1 MCNVKLNSLPLFLI
15 SHYTSHI
22 FHKMKPLFRYIVFLT
37 LATCGISFA
46 APWLGVTF
54 KRATFENHLAL
65 NVIGVHPESGCFTAG
80 MVAGDQIV
88 GVQGQALT
96 DMSQIQ
102 SAIAGHKAGQ
112 KIKIEIA
119 REGQKKVLT
128 VALTERPDD
137 ISSLTGSAIGSKI
150 AKFGENF
157 YKNGEKRKVKPKAT
171 LLDFWATWCGPC
183 RKTLPVLANIYNKYS
198 SKGVEVI
205 GISSEGL
212 SELNAFYAKQ
222 HASPYPLYRD
232 ASQDLWRRYGIR
244 AVPTLMLLDQDGYI
258 KRVWSGAPTEYM
270 IEQILKEVLD

>member
-1 MCNVKLNSLPLFLI
+1 MSYIKN
-15 SHYTSHI
+15 
-22 FHKMKPLFRYIVFLT
+22 FRFIAIVLLLT
-37 LATCGISFA
+37 AGASFA
-46 APWLGVTF
+46 VPWLGVTF
-54 KRATFENHLAL
+54 KKTTFENHLAL

-80 MVAGDQIV
+80 MVAGDQII
-88 GVQGQALT
+88 GVQGSPLT

-102 SAIAGHKAGQ
+102 SVVTSHKAGQ
-112 KIKIEIA
+112 KVKIEIA
-119 REGQKKVLT
+119 RDGKKQTLN

-157 YKNGEKRKVKPKAT
+157 YKNGEKRKEKPKAT

-212 SELNAFYAKQ
+212 QELNAFYAKQ

-244 AVPTLMLLDQDGYI
+244 AVPTLMLLDKDGYI

-270 IEQILKEVLD
+270 IEQILKDVID

>member
-1 MCNVKLNSLPLFLI
+1 MGIRTFA
-15 SHYTSHI
+15 
-22 FHKMKPLFRYIVFLT
+22 
-37 LATCGISFA
+37 LALLVATGASFA
-46 APWLGVTF
+46 VPWLGVTF
-54 KRATFENHLAL
+54 KKATYENHLAL

-88 GVQGQALT
+88 GVQGSPLT

-102 SAIAGHKAGQ
+102 AAIKNHKAGQ
-112 KIKIEIA
+112 KVKIEIA
-119 REGQKKVLT
+119 RDGKKQTLN

-157 YKNGEKRKVKPKAT
+157 YKNGEKRKEKPKAT

-198 SKGVEVI
+198 SKGVEII
-205 GISSEGL
+205 GIADEPV
-212 SELNAFYAKQ
+212 ETLNDFYAHQ

-244 AVPTLMLLDQDGYI
+244 AVPTLMLLDKDGYI

-270 IEQILKEVLD
+270 IEQILKDVID